1 LTISLVSKYFPI
13 RKKVPLRLILVVPFV
28 LQIFIAVGLTGYLSL
43 RNGQKAVNDLADRL
57 MSEVSD
63 RIDGHLDSYLA
74 TPRKLSQIDVDA
86 IDLGLVKPSDLEKL
100 GHFFWK
106 QLQLYDVG
114 YISFGSKTG
123 EFAAAGRYFDDG
135 RITVEEVFPK
145 RYHNNN
151 SYVYETDK
159 QGNRLKLATITE
171 NYTFQNEA
179 WYSETFRAN
188 KPIWSKIYQW
198 ETEPYHLSISANRP
212 VYNKNQQLIGVIGI
226 DQRLSQISD
235 FLRLHKVSPSG
246 KTFILEPNGLIVGSS
261 STEQPFKLV
270 NGKPLRI
277 NALESSDRS
286 IQTTAKYLQK
296 HFGDFHKIEKTLV
309 LDFAIDGKRQFVRVT
324 PWRDDLGLDWLV
336 VVTVP
341 ESDFMAQINANTRTT
356 IFLCLGALGL
366 ATVLG
371 IYTSRWIA
379 KPILVLSQAS
389 SDLAAGKFDRKVKD
403 FSVNE
408 LGILAASFNQMA
420 QQLKESFSELELR
433 VEERTAELR
442 TAKEVADAA
451 NNAKS
456 EFLANMSHELRT
468 PLNGILGYAQI
479 LQRSKTVGESD
490 RQGVGIIYQCG
501 SHLLTLINDVL
512 DLSKIEAR
520 KMELD
525 PKDFHF
531 PSFLQGVAEI
541 CRIRA
546 EQKNILFHSQID
558 SELPIGVRA
567 DEKRLRQVLINL
579 LGNAIKFTDAGGV
592 TFKVEKLNT
601 SKESSKISIRFQIE
615 DTGVGINKEQIDK
628 IFLPF
633 KQVGSTSRMT
643 EGTGLGLSI
652 SQNIVEMMDSA
663 IKVESQFEKGSTF
676 WFDLKVTEA
685 LAWAENSRV
694 VSKGKIT
701 GFSDRQ
707 RKILIVD
714 DRWENRSVLKNL
726 LAPIGFALDEA
737 SNGQE
742 GLEKAFESTPD
753 LIITD
758 LLMPVM
764 DGLTMIEHLRK
775 SLELK
780 DVVIIT
786 SSASVFESDRY
797 KSLDAGANE
806 FLPKPIQAEVLLEI
820 LRVHLQLEWIYENEN
835 TNLVNSFS
843 LENNSNTNEIIA
855 PSVSELS
862 RLYDLAKKGSLDE
875 IQEIA
880 EQLVKV
886 DSKFQIFAREIINLT
901 ESFQIKQIQEFIE
914 QYLDCK
920 SL

>member
-1 LTISLVSKYFPI
+1 LTIPLTSQSLP
-13 RKKVPLRLILVVPFV
+13 RGKKVPLRLILVVPFV
-28 LQIFIAVGLTGYLSL
+28 LQIFAAVSLTGYLSL
-43 RNGQKAVNDLADRL
+43 RNGQKAVNDLAYKL
-57 MSEVSD
+57 MGETSD
-63 RIDGHLDSYLA
+63 RIDGHLDNYLA
-74 TPRKLSQIDVDA
+74 TPRKLSQINVDA
-86 IDLGLVKPSDLEKL
+86 IDLELVKPSDLEKL

-106 QLQLYDVG
+106 QMQLYDVG

-145 RYHNNN
+145 RYQNNN

-159 QGNRLKLATITE
+159 QGNRSKLAYVDE
-171 NYTFQNEA
+171 NYLFHQEA
-179 WYSETFRAN
+179 WYADTVRAN

-198 ETEPYHLSISANRP
+198 DTEPYHLSISANRP
-212 VYNKNQQLIGVIGI
+212 VYNKNKQLIGVIGI

-235 FLRLHKVSPSG
+235 FLRLHQVSRSG

-261 STEQPFKLV
+261 STEQPFQLI
-270 NGKPLRI
+270 NDKPLRI
-277 NALESSDRS
+277 SALNISDRS
-286 IQTTAKYLQK
+286 VRSTAKYLQE
-296 HFGDFHKIEKTLV
+296 HFGDFHKIKTKQELG
-309 LDFAIDGKRQFVRVT
+309 FTIDGERQFVRVN
-324 PWRDDLGLDWLV
+324 PWQDELGLNWLI

-371 IYTSRWIA
+371 IYTSRWIT
-379 KPILVLSQAS
+379 KPILLLSKAAS
-389 SDLAAGKFDRKVKD
+389 AIAAGNLEQKVED
-403 FSVNE
+403 SSVNE
-408 LGILAASFNQMA
+408 LGILAVSFNQMA
-420 QQLKESFSELELR
+420 RQLQESFTELELR
-433 VEERTAELR
+433 VEERTAELK
-442 TAKEVADAA
+442 ASKEIADAA

-479 LQRSKTVGESD
+479 LQRSKTISESD
-490 RQGVGIIYQCG
+490 RQGIGIIYQCG

-531 PSFLQGVAEI
+531 PAFLQGVAEI

-546 EQKNILFHSQID
+546 EQKHIFFNSQID
-558 SELPIGVRA
+558 SELPLGIHA

-579 LGNAIKFTDAGGV
+579 LGNAIKFTDTGGV
-592 TFKVEKLNT
+592 TFKVEKLNDFNET
-601 SKESSKISIRFQIE
+601 SQVSIRFQIE
-615 DTGVGINKEQIDK
+615 DTGVGVNKEQIGK

-643 EGTGLGLSI
+643 EGTGLGLAI
-652 SQNIVEMMDSA
+652 SQNIIEMMDSA
-663 IKVESQFEKGSTF
+663 IEVESQLEKGSIF

-685 LAWAENSRV
+685 QAWAENSRV
-694 VSKGKIT
+694 ISAGKIAGFT
-701 GFSDRQ
+701 GKQ

-714 DRWENRSVLKNL
+714 DRWENRSVLINL
-726 LAPIGFALDEA
+726 LAPIGFVINEA
-737 SNGQE
+737 SNGKE
-742 GLEKAFESTPD
+742 GLEKAFEFTPD
-753 LIITD
+753 LIVTD

-764 DGLTMIEHLRK
+764 DGLTMIQQIRQ
-775 SLELK
+775 SAELK
-780 DVVIIT
+780 DIVIVT

-797 KSLDAGANE
+797 KSLDVGADE
-806 FLPKPIQAEVLLEI
+806 FLPKPIQVEVLLEM
-820 LRVHLQLEWIYENEN
+820 LRVHLQLEWVYENEGKN
-835 TNLVNSFS
+835 PIEDS
-843 LENNSNTNEIIA
+843 SNTEQMIP

-880 EQLVKV
+880 EQLRKL
-886 DSKFQIFAREIINLT
+886 DDRFQLFANELINLT
-901 ESFQIKQIQEFIE
+901 ESFQIKQIQDFLEV
-914 QYLDCK
+914 YLDRN